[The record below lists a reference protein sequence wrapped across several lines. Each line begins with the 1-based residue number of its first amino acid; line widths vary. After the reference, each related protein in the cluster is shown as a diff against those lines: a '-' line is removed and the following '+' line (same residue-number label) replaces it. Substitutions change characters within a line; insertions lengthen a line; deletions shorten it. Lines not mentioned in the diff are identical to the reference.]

1 MGTAGTSSNATTL
14 VVPDIRDDESFGE
27 LARKLSLCIIDAVQS
42 PLSWDDLRSSKHIKT
57 IQPFIDHL
65 SSSVHHPALVAALLA
80 LKGHFVA
87 IESDD
92 DCGINSSRG
101 LACELIAWQF
111 VLTLSERDTLDY
123 LLFELRSDGSFAPP
137 DEDEEAACG
146 YSHHIE
152 HTGTI
157 RSTQS
162 GLPPLPN
169 ERTALLPGRSTGNS
183 SAAQSRASSATFINQ
198 RQECSDNEPS
208 AFSRPFVDLNTLEI
222 AAVSNA
228 KKFLSQRVVQDL
240 IDAIWRGDVV
250 FWDALTARSIKKPRI
265 YRRSEAQGRT
275 LLRHLVKGPEGTDPW
290 TRLRVPRYMKAFEM
304 MFFLMLL
311 ALFFTVSLMKVTDHI
326 TPWEIVFYAF
336 MAGFTIQEWNQF
348 VENGAHF
355 FSTDIWNL
363 WDLGI
368 ICIGTTFFVLR
379 MIGTVMGH
387 TPIRDEVAFAVL
399 ALLSLFLTPRLFS
412 LMSLNKYYGT
422 LVPCLK
428 EMGKQF
434 IRFLGFVLI
443 IHFGFVTTFI
453 LLARGHFPLD
463 RLLITTL
470 KVFFG
475 AGVAGF
481 DVAPQISP
489 YLGLPVMV
497 IFVCLTNQ
505 LLITSMMAHIS
516 NSLRQVLDSSR
527 EEYLYVYS
535 VYVLESSNSDKL
547 TYFFIPLNLVPVVAQ
562 PALFFMQDE
571 TAERIRIALLKLT
584 HAPIMV
590 AICVLE
596 RWEEWQH
603 GRRAHQFDSLRF
615 WTVNGNDNRPV
626 QAINK
631 KTSGGTRVPK
641 FGRQPPKGA
650 DGWQV
655 PKDLVMKSR
664 KPTRDAKILANGI
677 SQPPPASAPTSGNGK
692 LIEAPAKPAPQVQ
705 TEQQTQLWT
714 QVNSNEMEMLRM
726 LKELTAQVQELK
738 ADLAAQKHEAAQK
751 PEAAQKHEVTS
762 KKEGSKKKK

>member
-1 MGTAGTSSNATTL
+1 MGTQGTSSNTTTL

-27 LARKLSLCIIDAVQS
+27 LARKLSLCIIEAVQS

-57 IQPFIDHL
+57 LQPFIDHL
-65 SSSVHHPALVAALLA
+65 SASVHHPALVAALLA

-146 YSHHIE
+146 VTHVENRAS
-152 HTGTI
+152 
-157 RSTQS
+157 QS
-162 GLPPLPN
+162 GLPAPPMN
-169 ERTALLPGRSTGNS
+169 GPTERTALLPGRTTGNS
-183 SAAQSRASSATFINQ
+183 SAAQSRASSATFTNQ
-198 RQECSDNEPS
+198 HQECTDNEPS
-208 AFSRPFVDLNTLEI
+208 AFSKPFVDLNTLEI

-250 FWDALTARSIKKPRI
+250 FWDVLTAHAVKKPRI

-275 LLRHLVKGPEGTDPW
+275 LIRHLMKGPEGTDPW

-304 MFFLMLL
+304 IFFLTLM
-311 ALFFTVSLMKVTDHI
+311 ALFYIVSLERVI
-326 TPWEIVFYAF
+326 ERVTPWEIVFYIF

-363 WDLGI
+363 WDIGI

-379 MIGTVMGH
+379 MVGQVMGH
-387 TPIRDEVAFAVL
+387 EAVRDEVAFAVL

-443 IHFGFVTTFI
+443 IHFGFVSTFF
-453 LLARGHFPLD
+453 LLARGHFPMKTLF
-463 RLLITTL
+463 ITTL

-475 AGVAGF
+475 AGVVGF
-481 DVAPQISP
+481 DIAPQISP
-489 YLGLPVMV
+489 YFGLPVMV

-535 VYVLESSNSDKL
+535 VYVLEASNSDKL
-547 TYFFIPLNLVPVVAQ
+547 TYFFMPLNLVPVVTQ
-562 PALFFMQDE
+562 PALYFMRDQ
-571 TAERIRIALLKLT
+571 TAEQIRIVLLKLT
-584 HAPIMV
+584 HAPVMV
-590 AICVLE
+590 LICLLE
-596 RWEEWQH
+596 RWEEWSN
-603 GRRAHQFDSLRF
+603 GKRAHQFDSLRF
-615 WTVNGNDNRPV
+615 WTVNGVDERPV
-626 QAINK
+626 QAINS
-631 KTSGGTRVPK
+631 KTAGGTRVPK

-650 DGWQV
+650 GWQV
-655 PKDLVMKSR
+655 PKDLVLKSR
-664 KPTRDAKILANGI
+664 KPARDAKPLANGI
-677 SQPPPASAPTSGNGK
+677 SGPPPVQASSNGNGK
-692 LIEAPAKPAPQVQ
+692 LIEANNQKAPAAVQPQPD
-705 TEQQTQLWT
+705 QQAQLWG
-714 QVNSNEMEMLRM
+714 QVNSNELEMLRM

-738 ADLAAQKHEAAQK
+738 ADLAAQKQ
-751 PEAAQKHEVTS
+751 EVHNPKRES
-762 KKEGSKKKK
+762 SKKKK

>member
-1 MGTAGTSSNATTL
+1 MGTAGTSSNGTSL
-14 VVPDIRDDESFGE
+14 VVPEIRDDESFGE

-65 SSSVHHPALVAALLA
+65 STSVHHPALVAALLA

-123 LLFELRSDGSFAPP
+123 LLFELRSDGSFAPH
-137 DEDEEAACG
+137 DEDEEAA
-146 YSHHIE
+146 YAAAHHIE
-152 HTGTI
+152 NGSV
-157 RSTQS
+157 RSTTR
-162 GLPPLPN
+162 GLPALPH
-169 ERTALLPGRSTGNS
+169 ERTALLPGRTTGNS
-183 SAAQSRASSATFINQ
+183 SAAQSRASSATYTSQ

-228 KKFLSQRVVQDL
+228 KKFLSQRIVQDL

-275 LLRHLVKGPEGTDPW
+275 LIRHLIKGPEGTDPW

-311 ALFFTVSLMKVTDHI
+311 GLFLIVSLERVQGYV

-336 MAGFTIQEWNQF
+336 MAGFTLQEWNQF

-363 WDLGI
+363 WDIGI
-368 ICIGTTFFVLR
+368 ICIGMTFFVLR
-379 MIGTVMGH
+379 MIGTVIGH
-387 TPIRDEVAFAVL
+387 SPVRDDIAFAVL

-434 IRFLGFVLI
+434 VRFLGFVLI
-443 IHFGFVTTFI
+443 IHFGFVTTFF
-453 LLARGHFPLD
+453 LLARGHFPIDKLF
-463 RLLITTL
+463 ITTL

-497 IFVCLTNQ
+497 LFVCLTNQ

-535 VYVLESSNSDKL
+535 VYVLEASNSDKL
-547 TYFFIPLNLVPVVAQ
+547 TYFFMPLNLAPVLTQ
-562 PALFFMQDE
+562 PFLFFLRDE
-571 TAERIRIALLKLT
+571 TAEQIRIVLLKLT

-615 WTVNGNDNRPV
+615 WTVNGVEERPV
-626 QAINK
+626 QALNK
-631 KTSGGTRVPK
+631 HTSGGSRVPK
-641 FGRQPPKGA
+641 FGRQPPKG

-655 PKDLVMKSR
+655 PKDLVLKSR
-664 KPTRDAKILANGI
+664 RPARDAKILANGI
-677 SQPPPASAPTSGNGK
+677 SQPPPASAPSSGNGK
-692 LIEAPAKPAPQVQ
+692 VIEAPKPQPPVLPHAQP
-705 TEQQTQLWT
+705 EQQTQLWN
-714 QVNSNEMEMLRM
+714 QVNANEMEMLRM
-726 LKELTAQVQELK
+726 LKELTTQVQELK
-738 ADLAAQKHEAAQK
+738 AELAAQKQDVA
-751 PEAAQKHEVTS
+751 P
-762 KKEGSKKKK
+762 KKEGSKKRK